1 MPGPWVCPSTDRDG
15 WESTHLHEGDYVEIA
30 CYDTSHC
37 RQGTA
42 LVRLDRLAERS
53 KRGQWAEASFIAVSD
68 EHLRWWMDSGEGQ
81 ADAWQ
86 FEVHFCPMGQRGC
99 REGKRGRGKDFHA
112 DRFRVVTV
120 GDLSDKKIDWL
131 KVPPSK
137 KYVEEEL
144 QRLSDLPTGKA
155 AEEGGGGAG
164 GLGFDEQHLPPA
176 DPSEGHEA
184 LKGLTELEKEIG
196 RGRQA
201 RKRQGT
207 PERERAPT
215 GEKPK
220 EAEKEK
226 KRMKKKKRKKNE
238 DAAAHGRAS
247 SAPGGP
253 SDKGWFGQPAREPE
267 VLSSSSSSSS
277 TPAKKKKKKKKKEK
291 GRARGSKDRG
301 PFGAGAKM
309 DYGGGELA
317 SDDSSEDSQLFREGP
332 HSGGASLQLMLQ
344 EYAQRRP
351 GRLASR
357 LLQKMQVMVAKEG
370 GPLTTL
376 RTGSRTPP
384 VATNWTLT
392 MMAPKQPP
400 IRLLREMRTLAMA
413 LDEIAAG
420 RYQYAADVLAQRLK
434 ALELFQSDG
443 GWNRAQ
449 YLELLDA
456 EGPSLLGR
464 DEAVMASKEWAGE
477 LRMRRLQTK
486 GGGKGDPKGDP
497 KRDPKGDPKGDK
509 GGRKGKGGKGKEAPQ
524 E

>member
-1 MPGPWVCPSTDRDG
+1 MAGKARR
-15 WESTHLHEGDYVEIA
+15 GDYVEIA

-42 LVRLDRLAERS
+42 LVRLDRLAE
-53 KRGQWAEASFIAVSD
+53 KGTRGQWAEASFIAVSD
-68 EHLRWWMDSGEGQ
+68 EHLRWWLDSGEGQ

-86 FEVHFCPMGQRGC
+86 FEVHFCPTGQRGC
-99 REGKRGRGKDFHA
+99 REGRRGRGKDFHT

-120 GDLSDKKIDWL
+120 GDLSGKKVDWL
-131 KVPPSK
+131 KASPSK

-155 AEEGGGGAG
+155 ADDGGGGAG
-164 GLGFDEQHLPPA
+164 GLSFDDQHLPPA

-215 GEKPK
+215 GEEPQ

-226 KRMKKKKRKKNE
+226 KKLKKKKRKKNE
-238 DAAAHGRAS
+238 DATAQGRAT
-247 SAPGGP
+247 SAPASP
-253 SDKGWFGQPAREPE
+253 KDKGWFGQPAREP
-267 VLSSSSSSSS
+267 
-277 TPAKKKKKKKKKEK
+277 
-291 GRARGSKDRG
+291 
-301 PFGAGAKM
+301 
-309 DYGGGELA
+309 GGELIV
-317 SDDSSEDSQLFREGP
+317 ELRVVEYPGEEEKEKEREEPGERLERQGP
-332 HSGGASLQLMLQ
+332 LWGWCQDGLW
-344 EYAQRRP
+344 RWRP
-351 GRLASR
+351 GFR
-357 LLQKMQVMVAKEG
+357 
-370 GPLTTL
+370 
-376 RTGSRTPP
+376 
-384 VATNWTLT
+384 
-392 MMAPKQPP
+392 
-400 IRLLREMRTLAMA
+400 RLLRGQPAFSRRPPLRRSQPAA
-413 LDEIAAG
+413 DAARVRPAKAGAAG
-420 RYQYAADVLAQRLK
+420 IQTSAENAGNGREGGGAVDNLEDGEQDTASGNQLDAHNDGAEAAADPPPTGDAHPGPGRDRSRYAADVLAQRLK

-477 LRMRRLQTK
+477 LWMRRLQTK
-486 GGGKGDPKGDP
+486 GGGKGDPK
-497 KRDPKGDPKGDK
+497 
-509 GGRKGKGGKGKEAPQ
+509 
-524 E
+524 

>member
-1 MPGPWVCPSTDRDG
+1 MPGPWICPGTDPDG
-15 WESTHLHEGDYVEIA
+15 WDGTQLHEGDYVEIA

-42 LVRLDRLAERS
+42 LVRLDRLAEKS
-53 KRGQWAEASFIAVSD
+53 KRGQWAEASFIAVND
-68 EHLRWWMDSGEGQ
+68 EHLRWWLDSGEGQ

-86 FEVHFCPMGQRGC
+86 FEVHFCPTGQRGC
-99 REGKRGRGKDFHA
+99 REGKRGRGKDFHT

-120 GDLSDKKIDWL
+120 GDLTSKKIDWL
-131 KVPPSK
+131 KSSPSK

-155 AEEGGGGAG
+155 ADDGG
-164 GLGFDEQHLPPA
+164 
-176 DPSEGHEA
+176 
-184 LKGLTELEKEIG
+184 
-196 RGRQA
+196 
-201 RKRQGT
+201 
-207 PERERAPT
+207 
-215 GEKPK
+215 
-220 EAEKEK
+220 
-226 KRMKKKKRKKNE
+226 
-238 DAAAHGRAS
+238 
-247 SAPGGP
+247 GGP

-267 VLSSSSSSSS
+267 VNSSSSTSSS
-277 TPAKKKKKKKKKEK
+277 TPATKKKKKKKKEK
-291 GRARGSKDRG
+291 SRAKGSKDRG

-309 DYGGGELA
+309 GYGGGDLA

-420 RYQYAADVLAQRLK
+420 RYQFAADVLAQRLK

-497 KRDPKGDPKGDK
+497 KRETKGDPKGDK
-509 GGRKGKGGKGKEAPQ
+509 GGKKGKGGKGKE
-524 E
+524 

>member
-1 MPGPWVCPSTDRDG
+1 MPGPWICPGTDPDG
-15 WESTHLHEGDYVEIA
+15 WDGTQLHEGDYVEIA

-42 LVRLDRLAERS
+42 LVRLDRLAEKS

-68 EHLRWWMDSGEGQ
+68 EHLRWWLDSGEGQ

-86 FEVHFCPMGQRGC
+86 FEVHFCPTGQRGC
-99 REGKRGRGKDFHA
+99 REGKRGRGKDFHT

-120 GDLSDKKIDWL
+120 GDLTNKKIDWL
-131 KVPPSK
+131 KSSPSK

-155 AEEGGGGAG
+155 ADDGGGGAG

-220 EAEKEK
+220 EAQKEK
-226 KRMKKKKRKKNE
+226 KKLKKKKRKKNE
-238 DAAAHGRAS
+238 DATAQGRAT
-247 SAPGGP
+247 SAPAGP

-267 VLSSSSSSSS
+267 VNSSSSTSSS
-277 TPAKKKKKKKKKEK
+277 TPATKKKKKKKKEK
-291 GRARGSKDRG
+291 SRAKGSKDRG

-309 DYGGGELA
+309 GYGGGDLA

-420 RYQYAADVLAQRLK
+420 RYQFAADVLAQRLK

-497 KRDPKGDPKGDK
+497 KRETKGDPKGDK
-509 GGRKGKGGKGKEAPQ
+509 GGKKGKGGKGKEAPQ